1 MGFSVMLWHAEKL
14 VPLRYLLKCSDV
26 HIDLNFEYYFH
37 GQSDNRL
44 KSKLQM
50 YKFASEWQC
59 HAWMVQGAY
68 SKGDYAMTF
77 QDQTMH

>member
-1 MGFSVMLWHAEKL
+1 MLWRAENWC
-14 VPLRYLLKCSDV
+14 PYGTCWNAGDV

-50 YKFASEWQC
+50 YNLYKFASEWQC
-59 HAWMVQGAY
+59 HAWMVLGAY